1 VEAVSQAVDAVAK
14 SVGVA
19 VSKLTHLGQ
28 DLTPAQKAKARPVAV
43 ALVISQIASAAAAAA
58 TNIRKAK

>member
-1 VEAVSQAVDAVAK
+1 VSQAVDAVAK

-28 DLTPAQKAKARPVAV
+28 DLTPAQKAKARPVAI
-43 ALVISQIASAAAAAA
+43 ALVISQIASAAAVAA
-58 TNIRKAK
+58 TNIRKVK